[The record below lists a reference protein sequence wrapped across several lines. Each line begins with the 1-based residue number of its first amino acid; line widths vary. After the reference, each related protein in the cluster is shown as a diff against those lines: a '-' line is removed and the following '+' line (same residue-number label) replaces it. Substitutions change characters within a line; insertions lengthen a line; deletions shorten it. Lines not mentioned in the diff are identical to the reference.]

1 MGTFSAKHE
10 TPRFSLITVNF
21 QSAFFISRMVRS
33 LPTSFV
39 AEAEILIVNN
49 DPSETAVLTR
59 LFGRLGRIRVIDAGG
74 NIGFGAACNRGAR
87 EAHAEALLFLN
98 PDTRFV
104 AGSLL
109 GWAVE
114 FISDQRL
121 ISAPVVT
128 HDRHEEAWNNGR
140 TISPVSILLQNIFPS
155 DCFWS
160 WYAGL
165 FSPDWVSGAA
175 FMIRRSDFVE
185 VGGFDERF
193 FLYYE
198 DVDLCRRAQQAG
210 LSIHKSR
217 RAVFDHQGGL
227 SHISRSSQKQAYFC
241 SQDLYIG
248 TYYGQRWVRI
258 LRLLR
263 ALRSSF
269 ALSV

>member
-1 MGTFSAKHE
+1 MGTFSKKHE
-10 TPRFSLITVNF
+10 RPRFSLITVNF
-21 QSAFFISRMVRS
+21 QSALAVSRMIRS
-33 LPTSFV
+33 LPDSFV

-49 DPSETAVLTR
+49 DPSETAVLAR

-74 NIGFGAACNRGAR
+74 NIGFGTACNRGAR
-87 EAHAEALLFLN
+87 EAGAETLLFLN

-109 GWAVE
+109 GWAAE
-114 FISDQRL
+114 FSSSKRS

-128 HDRHEEAWNNGR
+128 HDRHEEAWNGGR

-155 DCFWS
+155 GRFWS
-160 WYAGL
+160 WYAGFFL
-165 FSPDWVSGAA
+165 PDWVSGAA
-175 FMIRRSDFVE
+175 FMIRRLDFE
-185 VGGFDERF
+185 EIGGFDERF

-198 DVDLCRRAQQAG
+198 DVDLCHRAQQAG
-210 LSIHKSR
+210 FSINKSR

-227 SHISRSSQKQAYFC
+227 SHISHSSQKQAYFR

-248 TYYGQRWVRI
+248 TYYGQGWVRV

-269 ALSV
+269 FFLV

>member
-33 LPTSFV
+33 LPASFV

-49 DPSETAVLTR
+49 DPSETAVLAR

-74 NIGFGAACNRGAR
+74 NIGFGAACNHGACEARG
-87 EAHAEALLFLN
+87 EILLFLN

-104 AGSLL
+104 AGSLS
-109 GWAVE
+109 GWITE
-114 FISDQRL
+114 FASRPRS
-121 ISAPVVT
+121 ISAPVMMQG
-128 HDRHEEAWNNGR
+128 RREEVWNSGR
-140 TISPVSILLQNIFPS
+140 TISPIGILLRNLVPS
-155 DCFWS
+155 VHFWS
-160 WYAGL
+160 WYTRL
-165 FSPDWVSGAA
+165 FPSDWVSGAA
-175 FMIRRSDFVE
+175 FMIRRADFVE

-198 DVDLCRRAQQAG
+198 DVDLCRRAQQRG
-210 LSIHKSR
+210 LSIDKSR
-217 RAVFDHQGGL
+217 RAVFDHRGGL
-227 SHISRSSQKQAYFC
+227 SHISRAGQKQAYFR

-248 TYYGQRWVRI
+248 TYYGQRWVYI

-263 ALRSSF
+263 ALRSFFS
-269 ALSV
+269 LSV